1 MPAHIFRPLI
11 TSCSLVLL
19 MGSITISEASIPQRQ
34 VRQQNRIY
42 QGVRS
47 RQLTRREFRRLEREE
62 YHIQRDKQRLKSD
75 GNFTPRER
83 ARIQR
88 ELNRASRD
96 IYRQK
101 HDIQVR

>member
-1 MPAHIFRPLI
+1 MFAPKFRPFI
-11 TSCSLVLL
+11 ASSLLVPL
-19 MGSITISEASIPQRQ
+19 MGAITISEASIARRQ
-34 VRQQNRIY
+34 VRQQTRIY

-47 RQLTRREFRRLEREE
+47 GQLTRGEFRGLEREQ
-62 YHIQRDKQRLKSD
+62 YRIQQDKQRLKSD

-88 ELNRASRD
+88 ELNHASRD

-101 HDIQVR
+101 HDSQRR